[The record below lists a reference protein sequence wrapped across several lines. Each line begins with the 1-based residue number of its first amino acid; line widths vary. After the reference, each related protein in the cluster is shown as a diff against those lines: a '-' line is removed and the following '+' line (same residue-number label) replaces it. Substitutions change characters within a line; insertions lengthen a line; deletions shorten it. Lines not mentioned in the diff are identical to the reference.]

1 MFSLA
6 AIETYLLGHVLA
18 STLGGMKPHEVD
30 RRLDRYRGLPMVVM
44 SALIVLFFGLV
55 IWGMQARP
63 RGSAPRS
70 AEEREV
76 AAKEL
81 LSGIQISTK
90 VSTSTLAASKALVDF
105 MAENDTRLVLVR
117 IVDRLDLEIH
127 IATEQAVAFREPP
140 SFCLIG
146 PYSAPQDAGYESGCW
161 GTPDIGK
168 LLAAELPTDGA
179 GHALFPAD
187 RALVV
192 TATMQRGGLRCDYPP
207 GRWLLVVQADPLVDG
222 TPMGARQVAE
232 IGFDIPWSS
241 GDQLPFLPVP
251 TVAYCGS
258 ANVVYRE
265 QGEPQI
271 ASPSP

>member
-1 MFSLA
+1 
-6 AIETYLLGHVLA
+6 
-18 STLGGMKPHEVD
+18 
-30 RRLDRYRGLPMVVM
+30 MVVGG
-44 SALIVLFFGLV
+44 ALVVLLFGLV
-55 IWGMQARP
+55 LWAIEARP
-63 RGSAPRS
+63 RDSAPRT
-70 AEEREV
+70 AQEREA

-81 LSGIQISTK
+81 LAGIKISTN
-90 VSTSTLAASKALVDF
+90 VSSSTLAASKALVDF

-117 IVDRLDLEIH
+117 IVDHLDLEIH
-127 IATEQAVAFREPP
+127 IATNQAVAFREPP

-161 GTPDIGK
+161 GTPDIAK
-168 LLAAELPTDGA
+168 VLAAELPTDGA

-187 RALVV
+187 RALVLD
-192 TATMQRGGLRCDYPP
+192 ATMQRGGLRCDYPP

-232 IGFDIPWSS
+232 VGFDIPWSS
-241 GDQLPFLPVP
+241 SDQLPFLPVP
-251 TVAYCGS
+251 GVAYCGS